1 MISNASINEIHGLPI
16 KFPIDVM

>member
-16 KFPIDVM
+16 KFPIDVR